1 MAAFHPELSRAARF
15 LPAGVGRPWLVWLL
29 QRLPFPSLRVPA
41 DLTREVVALGTASV
55 RITKPAASSSSPRPV
70 VLWIHGGGYVIGTA
84 SQDDG
89 VCQRIA
95 RELDAVVVA
104 VDYRLAPQH
113 PFPAPLDDCFTAYD
127 FVQREASRFGGDAS
141 RLIIAGQSAGGGLAA
156 ALTLQILDRRRPL
169 PRLQA
174 LVYPMLDDRTTLRD
188 VDGAQ
193 HRLWDQPSNRFGW
206 RAYLGR
212 APGGDDVVDHAAPAR
227 RVDLHGLPPTWIGV
241 GTNDLFLDEDLEYAR
256 RLQLAGINTT
266 VEVVEGAFHGF
277 DAALVHTAVSQQ
289 FFASQIAA
297 MREAVR

>member
-1 MAAFHPELSRAARF
+1 MAVFHPELTRAARF

-29 QRLPFPSLRVPA
+29 QRLPVPSSRVPA
-41 DLTREVVALGTASV
+41 DLTRETVALGTASV
-55 RITKPAASSSSPRPV
+55 RVTRPAASSSTARPV
-70 VLWIHGGGYVIGTA
+70 VLWIHGGGYVLGAA

-89 VCQRIA
+89 MCQRIA

-113 PFPAPLDDCFTAYD
+113 PFPAPLDDCFTAYE
-127 FVQREASRFGGDAS
+127 FVQREVARFGGDPA
-141 RLIIAGQSAGGGLAA
+141 RLIVAGQSAGGGLAA

-169 PRLQA
+169 PRLQV

-188 VDGAQ
+188 VDGAA
-193 HRLWDQPSNRFGW
+193 HRLWDQPSNRFAW

-227 RVDLHGLPPTWIGV
+227 RIDLRGLPPTWIGV

-256 RLQLAGINTT
+256 RLQNAGITTT

-277 DAALVHTAVSQQ
+277 DAALPHTPVSQR